1 MVRWGILGLGK
12 IAEKFAEAIQE
23 VENAELIAISS
34 LENKKLNFFGKKHN
48 IVEKYRFNT
57 YENLLNCDEVDAV
70 YIATLN
76 NTHAELIIKSAKAK
90 KNILCEKPMSLNY
103 KEAIE
108 VFNQLKKSKVF
119 FSEAFAYRYHPQTE
133 IITNLIKND
142 ETVWESPGAA
152 AMYRSPGGSGGT
164 LHWPKRLCP
173 SATALPSSRSKTL
186 DGSNFFLTFGDF
198 LANFER
204 LVLGCIET
212 NLCK

>member
-133 IITNLIKND
+133 IITNLIK
-142 ETVWESPGAA
+142 
-152 AMYRSPGGSGGT
+152 
-164 LHWPKRLCP
+164 
-173 SATALPSSRSKTL
+173 
-186 DGSNFFLTFGDF
+186 
-198 LANFER
+198 
-204 LVLGCIET
+204 
-212 NLCK
+212 